1 MLWPSIPLLAASVA
15 SATRDDPCG
24 LQAGRLCDQVKILVV
39 MQHGRIMDYGR
50 GCDEEI
56 RDGSPVLA
64 DRSEVALDASRKR
77 ANVIRRIKPHE

>member
-1 MLWPSIPLLAASVA
+1 
-15 SATRDDPCG
+15 
-24 LQAGRLCDQVKILVV
+24 
-39 MQHGRIMDYGR
+39 MDYGR

-77 ANVIRRIKPHE
+77 ANSIRRIKPHE